1 MIRTFLTT
9 TALAALLA
17 SGAIAQDAPA
27 ATETPDTEAPAT
39 DTEAP
44 ATDTEAPATD
54 TEAPATDTEAPAT
67 DAEAPATDTEG
78 STETQVVEDVEVVVE
93 GADQATP
100 GSLAAGY
107 TATESD
113 NLASR
118 IMGAPVYSSEAEDA
132 EHIGDI
138 NDLVVNE
145 NGEVVAVVIG
155 VGGFLGIG
163 QKEVAVDYSQLQW
176 VIAADNTERYVL
188 GTTREALEAAPE
200 FQWRDEDPMATG
212 AETAAPG
219 AGAVGTDPAEGTDAM
234 APADPNA
241 MAPAEGTVL
250 DRTAMQEID
259 PASLTA
265 DDLTGTD
272 VYGPNDEHIG
282 TVGDLVLGEDD
293 TIDAVIIDF
302 GGFLG
307 IGVKQVAVAYEN
319 LQFLGDEAGN
329 RILVLNMTR
338 EQMEQAPEYNPD
350 TYAQD
355 RDAQRVVVQ

>member
-1 MIRTFLTT
+1 MIRTLLTT

-17 SGAIAQDAPA
+17 GGAIAQDAPA
-27 ATETPDTEAPAT
+27 ETEAPAMEAPATDAPATDAPAT
-39 DTEAP
+39 DTEST
-44 ATDTEAPATD
+44 TDTEMVED
-54 TEAPATDTEAPAT
+54 TEVTA
-67 DAEAPATDTEG
+67 EG
-78 STETQVVEDVEVVVE
+78 S
-93 GADQATP
+93 DQATTG

-107 TATESD
+107 TAADTD

-118 IMGAPVYSSEAEDA
+118 IMGAPVYSSEADDA

-138 NDLVVNE
+138 KDLVVDE
-145 NGEVVAVVIG
+145 NGEVAAAVIG

-163 QKEVAVDYSQLQW
+163 EKRVAVDYGELQW
-176 VIAADNTERYVL
+176 VIAADNTERFVL
-188 GTTREALEAAPE
+188 ATTREALEAAPE
-200 FQWRDEDPMATG
+200 FQWLEDDPMAVGTD
-212 AETAAPG
+212 ATAPGG
-219 AGAVGTDPAEGTDAM
+219 AGAVGVDPAAGTDAM
-234 APADPNA
+234 APATDPAADTDA
-241 MAPAEGTVL
+241 MAPAPAL

-265 DDLTGTD
+265 EDLTGTD

-282 TVGDLVLGEDD
+282 TIGDLVLGEGD

-319 LQFLGDEAGN
+319 LQFLGDEVGN
-329 RILVLNMTR
+329 RILVLNLTR
-338 EQMEQAPEYNPD
+338 EQMEQAPEYSPD
-350 TYAQD
+350 TYAQE